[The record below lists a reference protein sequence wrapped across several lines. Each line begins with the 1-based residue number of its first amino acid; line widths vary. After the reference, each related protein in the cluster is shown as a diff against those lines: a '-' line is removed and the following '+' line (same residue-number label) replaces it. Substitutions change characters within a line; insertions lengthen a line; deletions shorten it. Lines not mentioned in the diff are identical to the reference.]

1 MFSHLALAL
10 ILPLAQ
16 PAGPLVAPVADRTSL
31 EKLLA
36 EQAAEA
42 RRLEAELTPRVVA
55 LLNSLQGLS
64 VAKPG
69 DNRLFQIEDELIS
82 LGAPATPL
90 MVGVIDPGTRPSN
103 SSLFLSAR
111 IANLLCEMPTTP
123 ITGTLIEIATSGT
136 DRGRRNAIVVL
147 GTSKQP
153 ERVGKVL
160 SQLFRDDEL
169 GLELPALRSLAQLG
183 GPHGQA
189 ALKEALSGSTEVTA
203 EALAA
208 LAQYGIGDSLPLV
221 RELLA
226 SDRSTQHAASLLLYF
241 QSADFE
247 IDSEDTKSLVRL
259 ASDPSLKKTVRIA
272 ILMALPDM
280 RVDWAKTNA
289 KLLTRTKEDLDSSL
303 AQAALICL
311 ARFGHKTEKKDLLK
325 PFKDAIDQD
334 ADKPQPL
341 EDRGAIYILL
351 HEYEDALRD
360 FEKAI
365 KVYADSG
372 KNLYSSNKAFIG
384 AARAQILNGDIRAAA
399 KTLEES
405 SLSTLQLRSLGVDP
419 DFAPLVESEKYNE
432 VLRLK

>member
-16 PAGPLVAPVADRTSL
+16 PAGPLAYPNVDRTSL

-36 EQAAEA
+36 EQAAQA
-42 RRLEAELTPRVVA
+42 KRLEAELAPRVVA

-64 VAKPG
+64 SAKPG
-69 DNRLFQIEDELIS
+69 DNRLLQIEDELIS

-90 MVGVIDPGTRPSN
+90 MVGVIDPGTRASN
-103 SSLFLSAR
+103 SSVFLSTR
-111 IANLLCEMPTTP
+111 IASLLCEMPTTP

-136 DRGRRNAIVVL
+136 DRGRRSAIVVL

-153 ERVGKVL
+153 ERVGLVL
-160 SQLFRDDEL
+160 AKLFRDDKL

-189 ALKEALSGSTEVTA
+189 ALQEALLGTTEVIT

-208 LAQYGIGDSLPLV
+208 LAEHGIGDSLPLV

-226 SDRSTQHAASLLLYF
+226 SDRSTQHASGLLLYF
-241 QSADFE
+241 QAADFE
-247 IDSEDTKSLVRL
+247 VDSEDTKSLVRL
-259 ASDPSLKKTVRIA
+259 ASDPSLKKSVRRG
-272 ILMALPDM
+272 ILLSLPDM
-280 RVDWAKTNA
+280 NVDWSKANA
-289 KLLTRTKEDLDSSL
+289 KLLTRTKEDANLSL
-303 AQAALICL
+303 SQAALICL
-311 ARFGHKTEKKDLLK
+311 ARFGHKAEKKELLK
-325 PFKDAIDQD
+325 PYKEAIDQD
-334 ADKPQPL
+334 EDKPQPL

-360 FEKAI
+360 YEKAI
-365 KVYADSG
+365 KVHAASG
-372 KNLYSSNKAFIG
+372 KGVYSSNKAFIG
-384 AARAQILNGDIRAAA
+384 AARAQILDGDIRAAA
-399 KTLEES
+399 KTLDES
-405 SLSTLQLRSLGVDP
+405 SLSTLQLRSLGADP
-419 DFAPLVESEKYNE
+419 DFLPLVESEKYNE